1 MCEGQCSGEVE
12 GRVCRVMVRGCR
24 GQTLS
29 VMCDRAV
36 GDEAGEFVHEGHREG
51 LWEDQEQN

>member
-1 MCEGQCSGEVE
+1 MRANAQGEVE
-12 GRVCRVMVRGCR
+12 GRVCRVMVCGCR

-36 GDEAGEFVHEGHREG
+36 GDEAGECVHEGHREG
-51 LWEDQEQN
+51 LCADQEQN